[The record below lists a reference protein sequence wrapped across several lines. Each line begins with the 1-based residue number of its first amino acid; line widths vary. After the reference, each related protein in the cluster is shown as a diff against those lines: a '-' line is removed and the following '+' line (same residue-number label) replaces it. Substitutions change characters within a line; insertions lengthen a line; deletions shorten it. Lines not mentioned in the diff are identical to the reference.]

1 MAAMLMGHRH
11 TLGWVCDGCG
21 QLASARSSHIVALAY
36 QFLQLRSSK
45 PAYIATH
52 EQTSR
57 RSDSNHLNP
66 DPRTSAMFEGDER
79 MMEVEPYE

>member
-1 MAAMLMGHRH
+1 MANDHRARH
-11 TLGWVCDGCG
+11 KLGWVCDGCG
-21 QLASARSSHIVALAY
+21 RLASARSSHIVALAY
-36 QFLQLRSSK
+36 QFLQLRGSK

-52 EQTSR
+52 EQMLR

-79 MMEVEPYE
+79 TIEGELYE